1 MGQKK
6 QCVKTAFITGGS
18 RGIGKAIVNRFRAA
32 GLEVIAPSRKEL
44 DLSALDSIESH
55 LARNGLKADVLINN
69 AGENLIFTLDK
80 LGLADWQRMQMI
92 NLTAPLLLI
101 KHFAPIMARKGW
113 GRIVNISSIYS
124 LISRPGRG
132 AYASSKAG
140 LNGLTRTA
148 ALEYAESGVLVN
160 AVCPGFVETDLTRQN
175 NTPAQIEVL
184 RQQVPLKRLGAPE
197 DIASLV
203 FYLGSDQ
210 NTFITGQ
217 TVVADGGFMAQ

>member
-1 MGQKK
+1 MS
-6 QCVKTAFITGGS
+6 KTVFVTGGS
-18 RGIGKAIVNRFRAA
+18 RGIGKAIVDRFRAE
-32 GLEVIAPSRKEL
+32 GFEVIAPSRKEL
-44 DLSALDSIESH
+44 DLASLDSIETFLS
-55 LARNGLKADVLINN
+55 RKGLTADALINN

-80 LGLADWQRMQMI
+80 LSLADWQRMQMI

-101 KHFAPIMARKGW
+101 KHFAPMMARKKW

-148 ALEYAESGVLVN
+148 ALEYAESGILVN

-175 NTPAQIEVL
+175 NSPAQIEVL
-184 RQQVPLKRLGAPE
+184 RQQVPLKRLGSPE
-197 DIASLV
+197 DIASVV